1 MTDKFVTISYWNV
14 TKNIYYSLLFILPM
28 LFLYEVMCW
37 IQYFDKSAKIR
48 NGADVLIRHLIMGIG
63 NNSELIYG
71 LILLIIFFGVMFF
84 NRGVVKNG
92 QLKFTFL
99 LLMIAESILWCIGFV
114 ILMSVSEKLLLSIM
128 ERNIIPEQFY
138 LAIGAGIWEELLFR
152 FGAIG
157 LALSLLTKI
166 IGYSGIFSALIAILF
181 ASVLFSLFHYLGPF
195 GDVFTYK
202 SFYLRTFAGI
212 LLGPN
217 MSAHHKI
224 DPGQTTSLHTASQV
238 QFMYPFHAFT
248 IIMVLFWKA
257 ILRDVGVLAFLLRFL
272 WPRPCRKHHYLCC
285 FLW

>member
-37 IQYFDKSAKIR
+37 IQYFDKSAKTR

-71 LILLIIFFGVMFF
+71 LILLIIIFGVMFF
-84 NRGVVKNG
+84 NREVVKNG
-92 QLKFTFL
+92 QLKFIFL

-152 FGAIG
+152 VGAIG
-157 LALSLLTKI
+157 LSLSFLTKV
-166 IGYSGIFSALIAILF
+166 IGYSGFYSAFIAILLSALI
-181 ASVLFSLFHYLGPF
+181 FSLFHYLGPF
-195 GDVFTYK
+195 GDNFAYK
-202 SFYLRTFAGI
+202 SFYLRTLAGI
-212 LLGPN
+212 FLGSLYLFRGFGITVYTHIFYDMAIISIPVLL
-217 MSAHHKI
+217 
-224 DPGQTTSLHTASQV
+224 TTS
-238 QFMYPFHAFT
+238 
-248 IIMVLFWKA
+248 
-257 ILRDVGVLAFLLRFL
+257 
-272 WPRPCRKHHYLCC
+272 
-285 FLW
+285 